1 MDISLELDGEHVDRR
16 NISTQNF
23 SNGLAFEGYFRELIV
38 YDGPFVPA
46 PVGAATWGGM
56 KALSR

>member
-1 MDISLELDGEHVDRR
+1 V
-16 NISTQNF
+16 
-23 SNGLAFEGYFRELIV
+23 AFEGYFRELIV